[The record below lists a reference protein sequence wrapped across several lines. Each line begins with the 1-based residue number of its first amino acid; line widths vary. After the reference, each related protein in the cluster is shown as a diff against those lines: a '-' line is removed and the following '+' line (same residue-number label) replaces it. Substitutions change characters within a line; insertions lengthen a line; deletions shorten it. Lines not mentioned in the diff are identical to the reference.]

1 MGAGIRGSECHPMG
15 FCAFAEPNAVRCVAD
30 SRRDDRQQP
39 VSRYFHRLCRAG
51 GVDSELPHPRVRL
64 GMSVMLTHDSQ

>member
-15 FCAFAEPNAVRCVAD
+15 LCAFAEFNAVRRVAD

-39 VSRYFHRLCRAG
+39 ASRYFHRLCRVG
-51 GVDSELPHPRVRL
+51 RVDGELPHPRVRL